1 MPKPLWVGRKPP
13 QTELGPT
20 LLLHRDNLR
29 HPEFRAG
36 VADMLG
42 VAAGIAAW
50 GLMTGVAMAKSGMG
64 TLEALLMAAIVF
76 AGSAQLASIPLML
89 AGAPIWVVLATAMC
103 VNLRFVVF
111 SVHMRP
117 YVMHLPLRE
126 RLLAG
131 YLTGDLTYVLF
142 VKRFAH
148 PATDDA
154 GRLGQMAY
162 LVGNGGIN
170 WISWTSSSVLGVV
183 LANAIPAQWGLGFA
197 GILALLGM
205 LCSLASTR
213 LRWVSAAVAGAAAV
227 AAFALPLKLNILTAI
242 AAAVVV
248 CLLLE
253 KTALQHR
260 GESSGG
266 EH

>member
-1 MPKPLWVGRKPP
+1 M
-13 QTELGPT
+13 
-20 LLLHRDNLR
+20 LLQRTQLR
-29 HPEFRAG
+29 HPEFRQG
-36 VADMLG
+36 MADMLG
-42 VAAGIAAW
+42 VATGIAAW
-50 GLMTGVAMAKSGMG
+50 GLMTGVAMVKSGMS
-64 TLEALLMAAIVF
+64 TAEALLMAAIVF
-76 AGSAQLASIPLML
+76 AGSSQLAAIPLIL
-89 AGAPIWVVLATAMC
+89 AGAPIWVVLATALC

-148 PATDDA
+148 PAGNDA
-154 GRLGQMAY
+154 DRAAQMAY
-162 LVGNGGIN
+162 LLGNGGLN
-170 WISWTSSSVLGVV
+170 WFSWTTFSILGVV
-183 LANAIPAQWGLGFA
+183 LANAVPTQWGLGFA

-213 LRWVSAAVAGAAAV
+213 LRWMSAVVAGSAAV

-242 AAAVVV
+242 AASVLV

-253 KTALQHR
+253 KTALHHR
-260 GESSGG
+260 PIAPSGPR
-266 EH
+266 H

>member
-1 MPKPLWVGRKPP
+1 
-13 QTELGPT
+13 
-20 LLLHRDNLR
+20 
-29 HPEFRAG
+29 
-36 VADMLG
+36 
-42 VAAGIAAW
+42 
-50 GLMTGVAMAKSGMG
+50 
-64 TLEALLMAAIVF
+64 MAAI
-76 AGSAQLASIPLML
+76 PLIL

-117 YVMHLPLRE
+117 YVMHLPLRD

-142 VKRFAH
+142 VKRYPL
-148 PATDDA
+148 PATDEA
-154 GRLGQMAY
+154 GRTGQMAY

-170 WISWTSSSVLGVV
+170 WLTWTVCSILGVV
-183 LANAIPAQWGLGFA
+183 LANAIPTQWGLGFA

-213 LRWVSAAVAGAAAV
+213 LRWISAAVAGTAAV

-242 AAAVVV
+242 AASVLV
-248 CLLLE
+248 CLMLE
-253 KTALQHR
+253 KTVLHGPVAPGAGH
-260 GESSGG
+260 
-266 EH
+266 